1 MSPTIPNTGYSRFT
15 IAPNGI
21 WDIKKAEIDSILA
34 FLLKFVL
41 LQLFKKLH
49 PLEIA
54 VVKIDIPII
63 NKYDLV

>member
-15 IAPNGI
+15 ITPNGI